1 MTQDD
6 IKALIEIR
14 TMLIKEYKNI
24 PGKDEP
30 SSLVRARDVAITYDM
45 TIRKID
51 KILADKVTFKG

>member
-14 TMLIKEYKNI
+14 AMLIKEYKNI